1 MKSGS
6 VPTTG
11 HLNGMGGS
19 VIVKL
24 ETAVRSSSRDD
35 DDDDRR
41 NEDDVIIIVE
51 ADAVGNMVI

>member
-19 VIVKL
+19 LIVKL
-24 ETAVRSSSRDD
+24 ETAVRRSS

-41 NEDDVIIIVE
+41 NEDDVIIIIVAE
-51 ADAVGNMVI
+51 VGAAVDDMVI

>member
-24 ETAVRSSSRDD
+24 ETAVRRSS

-41 NEDDVIIIVE
+41 NEDNVIIIVE

>member
-35 DDDDRR
+35 DRR
-41 NEDDVIIIVE
+41 NEDDVIIIIIVE
-51 ADAVGNMVI
+51 VGVGNMVI

>member
-24 ETAVRSSSRDD
+24 ETAVRRSR

-41 NEDDVIIIVE
+41 NEDDVIIIIIVE
-51 ADAVGNMVI
+51 VGAAVGNMVI

>member
-24 ETAVRSSSRDD
+24 ETAVRRSR
-35 DDDDRR
+35 DDDRR

>member
-1 MKSGS
+1 
-6 VPTTG
+6 
-11 HLNGMGGS
+11 MGGS

-35 DDDDRR
+35 DDRR

-51 ADAVGNMVI
+51 VGAAVDNMVI

>member
-24 ETAVRSSSRDD
+24 ETAVRRSS

-41 NEDDVIIIVE
+41 NEDDVIIIIAEVG
-51 ADAVGNMVI
+51 AAVVNMVI

>member
-24 ETAVRSSSRDD
+24 ETAVRRSSR
-35 DDDDRR
+35 DDDRR
-41 NEDDVIIIVE
+41 NEDDVIIIIIVE
-51 ADAVGNMVI
+51 VGAAVGNMVI

>member
-24 ETAVRSSSRDD
+24 ETAVRSSR

>member
-24 ETAVRSSSRDD
+24 ETAVRRSS

-41 NEDDVIIIVE
+41 NEDDVIIIIAEVG
-51 ADAVGNMVI
+51 AAVGNMVI

>member
-24 ETAVRSSSRDD
+24 ETAVRRSSD

-41 NEDDVIIIVE
+41 NEDDVIIIIEVG
-51 ADAVGNMVI
+51 AAVDNMVI